1 MNRRIPSENT
11 ARVLALA
18 FAFFGVLVVLG
29 ITSGSLARL
38 GGEMLALLA
47 AFAFG
52 FALLTYWLDGQ
63 VRTWVNASIA
73 TLRGRSVQRDRARG
87 AIRATPLT

>member
-1 MNRRIPSENT
+1 MKRRIPSENT

-18 FAFFGVLVVLG
+18 FAFFGVLLVLG
-29 ITSGSLARL
+29 ITSGVLARL
-38 GGEMLALLA
+38 GGEILALLG

-63 VRTWVNASIA
+63 VRAWTRAAFAPPGRHVPA
-73 TLRGRSVQRDRARG
+73 TGARPSRA
-87 AIRATPLT
+87 L

>member
-1 MNRRIPSENT
+1 MKRRIPPENT

-29 ITSGSLARL
+29 ITSGAFARL
-38 GGEMLALLA
+38 GGEILALLA
-47 AFAFG
+47 AFALG

-63 VRTWVNASIA
+63 VRAWVNASA
-73 TLRGRSVQRDRARG
+73 AALRARSPQRDRNA
-87 AIRATPLT
+87 AALTRSVG